1 MCGFNLQLVQ
11 LEGRF
16 ESSSLSGLLPHCP
29 WVSTVVLFPSLYV
42 GHPLG
47 FAPEVALGDLGLPVR
62 ARCGGGAAALVIG
75 ILAAPGTQGSWE
87 LRQQEI

>member
-29 WVSTVVLFPSLYV
+29 WVSTVVLFPPPHAV
-42 GHPLG
+42 HPLG
-47 FAPEVALGDLGLPVR
+47 FVPE
-62 ARCGGGAAALVIG
+62 AALEDVC
-75 ILAAPGTQGSWE
+75 LP
-87 LRQQEI
+87 L